1 MIKWCAMEKKYK
13 KLVDN
18 TIIFFIGTF
27 GSKVLSF
34 LIVPLYTYV
43 LTPAEYGQIDLFTT
57 AIRMMIP
64 FTSVMFADAILRFVT
79 SEEVD
84 RKVVVSNGVVV
95 FIYGTVLTVSC
106 IPLYKA
112 AFNLGSNLFL
122 YVIALILNTYT
133 SIFPH
138 YLRAV
143 GKNVSFAI
151 NGVVQTVVMLGL
163 NVYFL
168 LVCHL
173 GIKGYLYSMVLS
185 QLASAIFVTISGRIL
200 HEVSYRNV
208 DFGTLKQML
217 VFCIPIIPNSL
228 MWWLMSAG
236 DKYVINFFMGD
247 TANGLY
253 SIALKVP
260 TIISMLYSVFTQAW
274 QLSAIEEMKSK
285 DKTIFYNKI
294 FDILSV
300 FLCFSVSL
308 IIPVIRPLFCSVLN
322 EGYHSTWKY
331 APFLCVA
338 AILDSFGSFASV
350 TYSITKKTGKAVIAT
365 SIGIITNI
373 VINLV
378 LINKIGLYGVAIGT
392 IIGNSVVM
400 KMRLN
405 DMCHDMGIFI
415 NTNKLNISVAILIV
429 ESVITIVVKDARWNV
444 CLIIFAIIIA
454 CLYRSELMGAVS
466 SLRRSFMKWNYKND
480 TN

>member
-1 MIKWCAMEKKYK
+1 MEKKYK
-13 KLVDN
+13 KLLDN

-43 LTPAEYGQIDLFTT
+43 LTPAEYGQIDLFAT

-84 RKVVVSNGVVV
+84 RKVVVSNGFVV

-138 YLRAV
+138 YLRAI

-185 QLASAIFVTISGRIL
+185 QLASAIYVTISGGIL
-200 HEVSYRNV
+200 HEVSFRNV
-208 DFGTLKQML
+208 DFEALKQML
-217 VFCIPIIPNSL
+217 IFCIPIIPNSL

-253 SIALKVP
+253 SVALKVP

-274 QLSAIEEMKSK
+274 QLSAIEEMRNK
-285 DKTIFYNKI
+285 DEMIFYNKI
-294 FDILSV
+294 FSILSV
-300 FLCFSVSL
+300 GLCFSVAL

-322 EGYHSTWKY
+322 ESYHSTWKY
-331 APFLCVA
+331 ASFLCVA
-338 AILDSFGSFASV
+338 AILDCFESFASV

-365 SIGIITNI
+365 SIGITTNI
-373 VINLV
+373 
-378 LINKIGLYGVAIGT
+378 LINVLLINTLGLYGVVVGT
-392 IIGNSVVM
+392 IIGNTIVM
-400 KMRLN
+400 IIRLH
-405 DMCHDMGIFI
+405 DMHHDMGISI
-415 NTNKLNISVAILIV
+415 NINRLRISIILLIA
-429 ESVITIVVKDARWNV
+429 ESVITVALKDTRWNI
-444 CLIIFAIIIA
+444 CLVIFAIVIA
-454 CLYRSELMGAVS
+454 CLYKNEIVGITTFVKKGFMQWF
-466 SLRRSFMKWNYKND
+466 RRNNPK
-480 TN
+480 

>member
-1 MIKWCAMEKKYK
+1 MDKKYK
-13 KLVDN
+13 KLAGN

-57 AIRMMIP
+57 AIRMMVP
-64 FTSVMFADAILRFVT
+64 FTSIMFADAILRFVA
-79 SEEVD
+79 SEEID
-84 RKVVVSNGVVV
+84 KGVVVSNGFVV
-95 FIYGTVLTVSC
+95 FLYGTILTVSC

-112 AFNLGSNLFL
+112 AFNLGSTLFL

-143 GKNVSFAI
+143 GKNMSFAI
-151 NGVVQTVVMLGL
+151 NGVIQTVTMLGF

-168 LVCHL
+168 LICHL
-173 GIKGYLYSMVLS
+173 GIKGYLYALVLS
-185 QLASAIFVTISGRIL
+185 QLASAVFVTISGRIL
-200 HEVSYRNV
+200 YDVSFSNV
-208 DFGTLKQML
+208 DFKVLKEML
-217 VFCIPIIPNSL
+217 AFCIPIIPNSL

-260 TIISMLYSVFTQAW
+260 TIISMLYSVFAQAW
-274 QLSAIEEMKSK
+274 QLSAIEEMRSK
-285 DKTIFYNKI
+285 DETIFYNKI
-294 FDILSV
+294 FGILSV
-300 FLCFSVSL
+300 GLCFSVAL
-308 IIPVIRPLFCSVLN
+308 VIPVIRPLFCLVLN
-322 EGYHSTWKY
+322 ESYHSTWKY
-331 APFLCVA
+331 ASFLCVA
-338 AILDSFGSFASV
+338 AILDCFESFASV

-365 SIGIITNI
+365 SIGIIANI
-373 VINLV
+373 VINLM

-392 IIGNSVVM
+392 LIGNSVVM
-400 KMRLN
+400 KIRLN
-405 DMCHDMGIFI
+405 DMYHDMGIFI
-415 NTNKLNISVAILIV
+415 NTNKLNISIVILIV
-429 ESVITIVVKDARWNV
+429 ESVITIVVKDAKWNV
-444 CLIIFAIIIA
+444 SLIIFAIIIA
-454 CLYRSELMGAVS
+454 CLYRSELIGAVS
-466 SLRRSFMKWNYKND
+466 SLRRSFMKRNNKKD